1 MECENTIIN
10 NDSKYSIN
18 NNLLYKTKFKC
29 NRDEPCEL
37 KGYKHQNLFLSFD
50 FSNYIITEYINNNID
65 LGLLDLYKT
74 YVKNFHKAL
83 TDFKKNNKDNTNN
96 FYTSIDYLENLEEIH
111 YLEEQIKNLI
121 ISLCYLRINDYIK
134 KTYNTDKN
142 YFIFNFKLDIKFV
155 DDLCKYIYFNHYIDI
170 NDYTLN
176 HSNILSL
183 GYFMNP
189 NKIYHLIKKIAY
201 ITISGDIYYKK

>member
-29 NRDEPCEL
+29 NSDEPCEL

-96 FYTSIDYLENLEEIH
+96 FYTSIDYLENLE
-111 YLEEQIKNLI
+111 
-121 ISLCYLRINDYIK
+121 
-134 KTYNTDKN
+134 
-142 YFIFNFKLDIKFV
+142 
-155 DDLCKYIYFNHYIDI
+155 
-170 NDYTLN
+170 
-176 HSNILSL
+176 
-183 GYFMNP
+183 
-189 NKIYHLIKKIAY
+189 
-201 ITISGDIYYKK
+201 